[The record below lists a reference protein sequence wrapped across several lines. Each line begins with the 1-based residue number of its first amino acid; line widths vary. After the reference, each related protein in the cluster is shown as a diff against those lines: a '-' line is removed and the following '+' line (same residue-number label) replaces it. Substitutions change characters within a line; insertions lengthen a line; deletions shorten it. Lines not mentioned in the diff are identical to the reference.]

1 MSDGGGAPDSLA
13 EVLLSLQQ
21 DSQLLVAL
29 FDERDT
35 LRHANPAFLTAYKLE
50 SGLGLSW
57 ADIMRANHGHA
68 QGAVIEADDIE
79 AWLAAAASRRGKL
92 PWRAFEVDLW
102 DGRWIWATETVHAN
116 GWLLFVA
123 SDITG
128 LRQESRALRQA
139 HVKALRAAQT
149 DALTG
154 LSNRRHTLQLLQ
166 QALTQSESWPLCAVM
181 LDLDG
186 FKRVNDELGHAAGD
200 QVIRDFARHL
210 QVSIRREDG
219 CGRMGGDEFV
229 LILPTAGCGQAGSIV
244 ERLLARVRLARPLP
258 EHPERGYTCS
268 AGLVEARWG
277 DSAEALLER
286 ADAALYRAK
295 AAGRDRLEVSN

>member
-1 MSDGGGAPDSLA
+1 MSGAKAPESLA
-13 EVLLSLQQ
+13 EVMLMLQQ
-21 DSQLLVAL
+21 DSQLLIAL
-29 FDERDT
+29 FDERDR
-35 LRHANPAFLTAYKLE
+35 LRHASPAYRAAYKLGAGD
-50 SGLGLSW
+50 SPCW
-57 ADIMRANHGHA
+57 ADIMRANHLQG

-79 AWLAAAASRRGKL
+79 AWLVSVATRRGKL
-92 PWRAFEVDLW
+92 PWRAFEVDRW

-128 LRQESRALRQA
+128 LKRESRALPRAQL
-139 HVKALRAAQT
+139 KALRAAQT

-154 LSNRRHTLQLLQ
+154 LSKRRHTLQLLQ

-186 FKRVNDELGHAAGD
+186 IQRVNDELGDAAGD
-200 QVIRDFARHL
+200 QLIRDFARHL
-210 QVSIRREDG
+210 QASIRREDG
-219 CGRMGGDEFV
+219 CGRMGGDEFA
-229 LILPTAGCGQAGSIV
+229 LILPTAGRGQAASIV

-268 AGLVEARWG
+268 AGLVEAQWG
-277 DSAEALLER
+277 DTAEALLER
-286 ADAALYRAK
+286 ADAALCRAK
-295 AAGRDRLEVSN
+295 AAGRDRLEIS

>member
-1 MSDGGGAPDSLA
+1 MSGAQAPESLA
-13 EVLLSLQQ
+13 EVMLTLQQ
-21 DSQLLVAL
+21 DSQLLIAL
-29 FDERDT
+29 FDERDR
-35 LRHANPAFLTAYKLE
+35 LRHANPAYRAAYKLGAGD
-50 SGLGLSW
+50 SPCW
-57 ADIMRANHGHA
+57 ADIMRANHLQG

-79 AWLAAAASRRGKL
+79 AWLASVATRRGKL
-92 PWRAFEVDLW
+92 PWRAFEIDLW

-123 SDITG
+123 SDVTG
-128 LRQESRALRQA
+128 LKQESRALRQA
-139 HVKALRAAQT
+139 HLKAVRAAQT
-149 DALTG
+149 DGLTG

-186 FKRVNDELGHAAGD
+186 IKRVNDELGHAAGD

-210 QVSIRREDG
+210 QASIRREDG

-229 LILPTAGCGQAGSIV
+229 LILPTAGCGQACSIV

-268 AGLVEARWG
+268 AGLVEAQWG
-277 DSAEALLER
+277 DTAEALLER
-286 ADAALYRAK
+286 AEAALCRAK
-295 AAGRDRLEVSN
+295 AAGRDRLEIS

>member
-1 MSDGGGAPDSLA
+1 MSGAQAPDSLA
-13 EVLLSLQQ
+13 EVLLTLQQ

-29 FDERDT
+29 FDERDR
-35 LRHANPAFLTAYKLE
+35 LRHANPAFRAAYKVGPGD
-50 SGLGLSW
+50 GLCW
-57 ADIMRANHGHA
+57 ADIMRANHLHGH
-68 QGAVIEADDIE
+68 GAVIEADDIE
-79 AWLAAAASRRGKL
+79 AWLSSIALRRGKL
-92 PWRAFEVDLW
+92 PWRAFEVDLC

-128 LRQESRALRQA
+128 LRQEGRALREA
-139 HVKALRAAQT
+139 HVKAARAAQT

-166 QALTQSESWPLCAVM
+166 QALARSESWPMCAVM

-186 FKRVNDELGHAAGD
+186 FKPVNDALGHAAGD
-200 QVIRDFARHL
+200 LVLRDFARHL
-210 QVSIRREDG
+210 QASIRREDG
-219 CGRMGGDEFV
+219 CGRTGGDEFV
-229 LILPTAGCGQAGSIV
+229 LILPTAGRGQAAAIV
-244 ERLLARVRLARPLP
+244 ERLLSRVRLARPLP

-268 AGLVEARWG
+268 AGLVEAQWG
-277 DSAEALLER
+277 DTAEALLKR

-295 AAGRDRLEVSN
+295 AAGRDRLDVS